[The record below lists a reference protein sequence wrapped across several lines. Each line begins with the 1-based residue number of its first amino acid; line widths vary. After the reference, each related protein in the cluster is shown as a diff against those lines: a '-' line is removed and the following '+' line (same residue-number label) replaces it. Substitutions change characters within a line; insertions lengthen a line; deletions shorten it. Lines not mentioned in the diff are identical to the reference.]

1 MVHSKKDVALNLIR
15 YHNSYYFRYTRDRC
29 QKPLFMAKPSGN
41 EIPMSCIHCNGPLI
55 CELQLLSSLIPFLK
69 ANTSEGC
76 ESVSLKSNS
85 SIEFGTIMIYTCQ
98 NSCCSHEQS
107 TSTLPSAVQGNY
119 YKEQIFLQSESL

>member
-1 MVHSKKDVALNLIR
+1 
-15 YHNSYYFRYTRDRC
+15 
-29 QKPLFMAKPSGN
+29 MAKPSGN

-69 ANTSEGC
+69 SKTSQRNEPNKENDCQNNEQKFRNLNKVENVC
-76 ESVSLKSNS
+76 ESVSLESNS
-85 SIEFGTIMIYTCQ
+85 CIEFGTIMIYTCQ
-98 NSCCSHEQS
+98 NSCYSHEQS